1 MGDNSIVGVVA
12 DASTN
17 LCVYDSIPSTG
28 SNTWIID
35 TGASDQMTYDAK
47 FFDELS
53 SNTRDPYITSANGLP
68 SPITGEGTISL
79 IPTLSLSRALLVPNI
94 HCSLLS
100 VDRGL
105 YYLTLPSAPVRGHV
119 VNTVQSCSVKDK
131 QQIWLWH
138 RHLGHP
144 SFGYLKHLFPSLFRY
159 CDKSSFKC
167 ETCILAKSHRTVFP
181 LSDNKAAKPFD
192 LVHSNVWGPAR
203 VTSNKFRWFVTLI
216 DNCTR
221 LTWVFLLKNKHD
233 VASILPEFCTMVSTQ
248 FNAQGK
254 VFQTDNGG
262 EYVNNTLASFF
273 RAQGIIH
280 QTTTSFTP
288 QQNGVS
294 ERKNRQLLEVARS
307 LMLDI
312 SVPHHLWGYAV
323 LSAAYLI
330 NRTPSRV
337 LDFKTP
343 YDVFGDHVSPVS
355 ISKLPPKVF
364 GCVAYVHVYSHQR
377 SKLDPCALRCVFI
390 GYSST
395 QKGYKCYHP
404 PTQKGH
410 VTLDVNFHEEVPY
423 YVSPSSPIQG
433 ESGSELESLG
443 LENDV
448 FEDAALG
455 KETTCRTEASD
466 RSPISEDE
474 TCGPYEETT
483 DRPLELDQSPI
494 SGDEA
499 GALGV
504 TEGSDQSPV
513 SENNDSDSCMDEFD
527 VIPSSALP
535 LPQSTRDSESS
546 EVISNDLPV
555 STYQLPPRTTRGKPK
570 VQYSPDIHAKSKY
583 PISHFVST
591 HHLSKSYASYLCQ
604 LSSVCVPTKLQ
615 DALSNP
621 KWMDAM
627 NVEMDALN
635 KNKTWDLVPLSRG
648 KTAVGCR
655 WVFTLK
661 HKADGSIDRYKARLV
676 AKGYTQ
682 TYGVDYLETFAPVA
696 TLNTVRVLLSLAANR
711 DWPLLQ
717 FDVKNAFLH
726 GDLKEEIYMDLPPGI
741 PVTSKEGVVCKLRKS
756 LYGLKQSLRAWFA
769 RFAASMKKFGYV
781 QSNSDHTLSLKRHKE
796 TGMLDCKPIDTP
808 SEHNHKLGLYPD
820 QVPADKERY
829 QRLVGKL
836 IYLSHTRPDIAY
848 AVSVVSQF
856 MHSLSE
862 YHMGAVMRILRY
874 LKVTPGKGLMFCNY
888 GHTDVE
894 GYTDAD
900 WAGSVTDKR
909 STFGYFTF
917 VGGNLVTWRSKKQK
931 VVSRSNAEA
940 EYRGMAQGVC
950 ELLWLRRLLRDL
962 GFGPLKPMDLYCD
975 NKAAIAIAHNPVQH
989 DRTKHVEVDRHFV
1002 KEKLDVEII
1011 SFPFISSE
1019 YQLADVLT
1027 KAVSTTV
1034 FLNSLDKLGMR
1045 DIIAPT

>member
-1 MGDNSIVGVVA
+1 MGDNSIVGAVA
-12 DASTN
+12 AASTN
-17 LCVYDSIPSTG
+17 LCVFDSIPGTG

-35 TGASDQMTYDAK
+35 TGASDHMTYDAK

-79 IPTLSLSRALLVPNI
+79 TPTLSLSRALLVPNI
-94 HCSLLS
+94 HFR
-100 VDRGL
+100 DR
-105 YYLTLPSAPVRGHV
+105 V

-138 RHLGHP
+138 RRLGHP
-144 SFGYLKHLFPSLFRY
+144 SFGYLKRLFPSLFRS
-159 CDKSSFKC
+159 CDESSFKC

-181 LSDNKAAKPFD
+181 LSDSKAAKPFD
-192 LVHSNVWGPAR
+192 LVHSDVWGPAR
-203 VTSNKFRWFVTLI
+203 VTSNGFHWFVTFI
-216 DNCTR
+216 DDCTR

-233 VASILPEFCTMVSTQ
+233 VASILPEFCTVVSTQ
-248 FNAQGK
+248 FHAQVK
-254 VFQTDNGG
+254 VFRTDNGG

-280 QTTTSFTP
+280 QTTTPFTP

-307 LMLDI
+307 LMLDM
-312 SVPHHLWGYAV
+312 SVPHHLWGHAV

-343 YDVFGDHVSPVS
+343 HDVFGDHVSPVS
-355 ISKLPPKVF
+355 VSKLPPKVF

-404 PTQKGH
+404 PTQKVH
-410 VTLDVNFHEEVPY
+410 VTLDMTFHEEVPY

-433 ESGSELESLG
+433 ERGSELESLG

-474 TCGPYEETT
+474 TCGPCEETT

-504 TEGSDQSPV
+504 TEASDQSPV
-513 SENNDSDSCMDEFD
+513 SEHNDSDSCMDEFD
-527 VIPSSALP
+527 VIPPSALP
-535 LPQSTRDSESS
+535 LPQSTHDSESS

-591 HHLSKSYASYLCQ
+591 HRLSKSYASYLCQ
-604 LSSVCVPTKLQ
+604 LSSVCVSTKLQ

-635 KNKTWDLVPLSRG
+635 KNKTWDLVPLPRG
-648 KTAVGCR
+648 KKAVGCR

-696 TLNTVRVLLSLAANR
+696 KLNT
-711 DWPLLQ
+711 
-717 FDVKNAFLH
+717 
-726 GDLKEEIYMDLPPGI
+726 EIYMDLPPGI

-756 LYGLKQSLRAWFA
+756 LYGLKQSPRAWFG

-781 QSNSDHTLSLKRHKE
+781 QSNSDHTLFLKRHKGKLTALIIYVDDMIVTGDDQAEIQNLQKYLASEFEMKSLE

-808 SEHNHKLGLYPD
+808 SEQNHKLGFYPD
-820 QVPADKERY
+820 QVPTDKERY

-856 MHSLSE
+856 MHSPSE
-862 YHMGAVMRILRY
+862 DHMGAVMRILRY
-874 LKVTPGKGLMFCNY
+874 LKVTPGKGLMFCKY

-900 WAGSVTDKR
+900 WAGSVTDRR
-909 STFGYFTF
+909 STSGYFTF

-931 VVSRSNAEA
+931 VVSRSSAEA

-962 GFGPLKPMDLYCD
+962 GFGPQKPMDLYCD

-1002 KEKLDVEII
+1002 KEKLDAEII

-1045 DIIAPT
+1045 DIFAPT